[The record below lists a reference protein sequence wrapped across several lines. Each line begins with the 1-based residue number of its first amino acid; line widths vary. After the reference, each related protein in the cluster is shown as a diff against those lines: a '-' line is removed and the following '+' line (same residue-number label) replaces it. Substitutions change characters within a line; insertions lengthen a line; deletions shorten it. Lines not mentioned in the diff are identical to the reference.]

1 MTRKL
6 ICLSFFLA
14 AFCAQFAASQSKRDG
29 AINGRIHR
37 DDGRPAAG
45 VEVSIRRISE
55 SRGSER
61 ATTSDEEGS
70 FRFTNLAPAVY
81 VIQAEVP
88 GYIVDGASLG
98 SNVYR
103 AGEQA
108 TIRLT
113 KGGVITGRV
122 TGETGEPV
130 VRLAVTAIRLRG
142 VEAQSTG
149 SSTSG
154 SPAGMLDQGTKELGF
169 TDDRGVYRIYGLPP
183 GVYIVGIGD
192 TVAGAIDS
200 PELGRDAPTYYPS
213 APRDTAE
220 EITLRGA
227 EEVSGIDIRHRGEQG
242 RAISGVIS
250 AAGGSARQFEFAI
263 VRLRGAEANEFETLT
278 YIHNSRGFVFYCV
291 ADGEY
296 ELQAWGGGDKDDAGA
311 GSAPRRISV
320 KGADLSGIELKLS
333 NFALL
338 AGRVIIESA
347 AKKCE
352 IPTAV
357 PATAPEARK
366 SFVEEITLRA
376 LHAEVKPGAT
386 NQYLWPRE
394 SRYGIAPNSK
404 GAFTLRGLGAGR
416 YFLAANLPDDN
427 WYVRAITVPTSAS
440 ASSQR
445 AASTAKK
452 PAESG
457 SSGIT
462 VKSGEKLSAI
472 ELKVSEGA
480 AALRGKIVPA
490 AATDKLPGRMRIH
503 LIPAEVSTA
512 NDVLRY
518 AEMITGADGMFGF
531 NHIAPGKYWLL
542 TKPAVEKDHERPAAW
557 DPIERAK
564 LRRDAASGKNEIE
577 LQPCQRVKN
586 LEVRFIP

>member
-1 MTRKL
+1 MNRKL

-14 AFCAQFAASQSKRDG
+14 ALCAQFAASQSKRDG
-29 AINGRIHR
+29 AINGQILR

-55 SRGSER
+55 PRGSER
-61 ATTSDEEGS
+61 TTTSDEEGS

-81 VIQAEVP
+81 AIEAEVP

-103 AGEQA
+103 AGDQA

-122 TGETGEPV
+122 TSETGEPV
-130 VRLAVTAIRLRG
+130 VRLAVTAIRIRG
-142 VEAQSTG
+142 VEAQLTG

-154 SPAGMLDQGTKELGF
+154 SARGMLNQEIKELGV

-192 TVAGAIDS
+192 TIAGAVDS
-200 PELGRDAPTYYPS
+200 TQIGRDAPTYYPS
-213 APRDTAE
+213 APRDVAE

-242 RAISGVIS
+242 RTISGVIS
-250 AAGGSARQFEFAI
+250 AVGASARPFEFAI
-263 VRLRGAEANEFETLT
+263 VRLRAVEANEFETLT
-278 YIHNSRGFVFYCV
+278 YVNNSRGFVFYCV

-296 ELQAWGGGDKDDAGA
+296 ELQAWGGSDKDDAGA
-311 GSAPRRISV
+311 GSAAKRISV

-333 NFALL
+333 NFASL
-338 AGRVIIESA
+338 AGRVVIESA

-352 IPTAV
+352 IPNAV
-357 PATAPEARK
+357 PVTAPEARQ
-366 SFVEEITLRA
+366 SSVEEITLRA
-376 LHAEVKPGAT
+376 LHSEMKPGAT

-394 SRYGIAPNSK
+394 SLYGSAPNSK
-404 GAFTLRGLGAGR
+404 GEFTLRGLSAGR
-416 YFLAANLPDDN
+416 YFIAANLPDDN
-427 WYVRAITVPTSAS
+427 WYVSAISILATAS

-445 AASTAKK
+445 AAAAAKK

-462 VKSGEKLSAI
+462 VKSGEKLSGV

-490 AATDKLPGRMRIH
+490 AATDKLPGRIRIH
-503 LIPAEVSTA
+503 LIPAEVSAA
-512 NDVLRY
+512 NDALRY
-518 AEMITGADGMFGF
+518 AEIISGADGVFGF
-531 NHIAPGKYWLL
+531 KKIAPGKYWLL
-542 TKPAVEKDHERPAAW
+542 TKPAVEEHERPAAW
-557 DPIERAK
+557 NPIERAK
-564 LRRDAASGKNEIE
+564 LRREAVSGKNEIE
-577 LQPCQRVKN
+577 LQPCQQVKN
-586 LEVRFIP
+586 LEVRFTP